1 MRQLDIKDDIPT
13 EMEVGTAVK
22 EKNGDRRGVPS
33 GMCEEDLKGWLQ
45 EATRKK
51 ELVRRRWDIVVIL
64 VQRTLG
70 DGTPP
75 SDRVWETMVLIL

>member
-1 MRQLDIKDDIPT
+1 MAAVRVMKGGRAGDPPVMR
-13 EMEVGTAVK
+13 A
-22 EKNGDRRGVPS
+22 
-33 GMCEEDLKGWLQ
+33 EDLNVWLW
-45 EATRKK
+45 ESTRKK

>member
-1 MRQLDIKDDIPT
+1 MAAVRVMKGGRAGDPPVMR
-13 EMEVGTAVK
+13 A
-22 EKNGDRRGVPS
+22 
-33 GMCEEDLKGWLQ
+33 EDLNVWLW
-45 EATRKK
+45 ESTRKK

-70 DGTPP
+70 DRTPP